1 MVSTATTGTPC
12 STPNTSNTLIQG
24 PPQASTGY
32 MAGGTGPT
40 QTYHIFLP
48 TSQPQ
53 VAPYGLP
60 TGGLLQPA
68 PAIPGYPMSAG
79 YFNIGMMPQATE
91 WLQPNYKSSNRGNH
105 NSNYKGRGRGGRGGP
120 SNDRNTPVG
129 SSGPPQ
135 GSFAPTNS
143 YQPYQQTVAQLP
155 YSQYQGGQ
163 QQYGQR
169 RQNHNNWETSSQHS
183 NSSQKKFSSS
193 SSSGHDSGSGVVPGV
208 GVVSPQA
215 APRLVQQ
222 PVAVQYA
229 PQPATQFLPQSAVHP
244 HHQPRPSLPKDDFP
258 GGVGQYQPY
267 HHHQPRNLPDT
278 IQTKEYVSKRG
289 RGGRGGSSRGGRD
302 EMSGG
307 YNNSSRG
314 AHTAGAPPGG
324 APARNVVY
332 HQGRHNS
339 GGGPGGVIPGPQDV
353 TAPQPRPEPPRPA
366 PEFNMETNDFPA
378 LPGAPAPPPAADPT
392 RFLDVVKGTAKIKLD
407 DDQETLPEELCNS
420 LYEDGQRASMPEIG
434 NDSSAVLS
442 PKSRS
447 KSSSVSETPVVSVER
462 SGGEEE
468 VVAVAAPLVNGEVKM
483 NSKSSVPVVSINAN
497 TDRESGSVSPR
508 QQSLD
513 SGQKLT
519 YAQIIQKKK
528 EAAEALER
536 ERAAAAAA
544 GQPLEPKGTK
554 DEKAE
559 KTVEVDVGAVKE
571 ATTEAKADHGH
582 AVVER
587 QDSRSK
593 HRPLAKAASGGGPQ
607 SAPAEKSSPQGS
619 KGVGGSPNS
628 ATVPPSGGAPS
639 PVSATPP
646 TSKQQGKR
654 TERPKT
660 PPAQG
665 GGGPGQ
671 K

>member
-1 MVSTATTGTPC
+1 
-12 STPNTSNTLIQG
+12 
-24 PPQASTGY
+24 
-32 MAGGTGPT
+32 
-40 QTYHIFLP
+40 
-48 TSQPQ
+48 
-53 VAPYGLP
+53 
-60 TGGLLQPA
+60 
-68 PAIPGYPMSAG
+68 
-79 YFNIGMMPQATE
+79 
-91 WLQPNYKSSNRGNH
+91 
-105 NSNYKGRGRGGRGGP
+105 
-120 SNDRNTPVG
+120 
-129 SSGPPQ
+129 
-135 GSFAPTNS
+135 
-143 YQPYQQTVAQLP
+143 
-155 YSQYQGGQ
+155 
-163 QQYGQR
+163 
-169 RQNHNNWETSSQHS
+169 
-183 NSSQKKFSSS
+183 
-193 SSSGHDSGSGVVPGV
+193 
-208 GVVSPQA
+208 
-215 APRLVQQ
+215 
-222 PVAVQYA
+222 
-229 PQPATQFLPQSAVHP
+229 
-244 HHQPRPSLPKDDFP
+244 
-258 GGVGQYQPY
+258 VGQPYQPY
-267 HHHQPRNLPDT
+267 HHQHQPRNLPDA
-278 IQTKEYVSKRG
+278 IQSKEYVNKRG

-302 EMSGG
+302 DMSGG
-307 YNNSSRG
+307 YNSSSRG

-392 RFLDVVKGTAKIKLD
+392 RFLDVVKGTAKMKLD
-407 DDQETLPEELCNS
+407 DDPETLTEELCHS
-420 LYEDGQRASMPEIG
+420 LYEDNGQQRASQMPEIG

-462 SGGEEE
+462 SGGGGGEEE
-468 VVAVAAPLVNGEVKM
+468 VAAVAAAPPMVNGTDVKM

-497 TDRESGSVSPR
+497 TDRESGSISPR

-544 GQPLEPKGTK
+544 GQTLETKGTK

-559 KTVEVDVGAVKE
+559 KMVEADVGAVKE
-571 ATTEAKADHGH
+571 APTTDAKADHGH

-593 HRPLAKAASGGGPQ
+593 HRPLAKAASGGAPP
-607 SAPAEKSSPQGS
+607 PAEKSSPQGN
-619 KGVGGSPNS
+619 KGVTSSLNS
-628 ATVPPSGGAPS
+628 ATLPPSGSGAQS
-639 PVSATPP
+639 PTSATPP